1 MCMLHYVFTLHM
13 YVCMYICYMSISRT
27 LAPSCRNKRVG
38 LAPTFVKLPGKS
50 RLVLVHFL
58 WIRRG
63 RGKTLSSVMAQSIN
77 LDCIKTDTSL
87 GYTRIGGSYL
97 LSVIPVLNSLK
108 QEDLEFRATQDY
120 TRSLSEK
127 AKREKEKHIIKIG
140 SKYKYLEMNLT
151 FSLNK
156 NL

>member
-1 MCMLHYVFTLHM
+1 
-13 YVCMYICYMSISRT
+13 
-27 LAPSCRNKRVG
+27 
-38 LAPTFVKLPGKS
+38 
-50 RLVLVHFL
+50 
-58 WIRRG
+58 
-63 RGKTLSSVMAQSIN
+63 MAQRIN

-87 GYTRIGGSYL
+87 GYNRIGGSYL

-108 QEDLEFRATQDY
+108 QEDLEFRATQGY

-140 SKYKYLEMNLT
+140 SKYKYWEMNLT